1 MFGGKGDRERFWHA
15 VVPTRPAA
23 GRPFNMSS
31 PTQPTIGRRTTESL
45 RALACNAAT
54 QLRDGIERVLDN
66 DSNDAP
72 DAPSDLV
79 SLCGN
84 LDELDSIVRHTIGT
98 HPRPIPADLVELHA
112 RIEACVDAAVDLAA
126 WAFDKDTLAFS
137 SSASKAF
144 VKIQHLLAFV
154 DPTGSVRASSAP
166 PGSVRPR
173 SNRVGFAP

>member
-1 MFGGKGDRERFWHA
+1 
-15 VVPTRPAA
+15 
-23 GRPFNMSS
+23 MSS
-31 PTQPTIGRRTTESL
+31 PRQPTIGRRTTESL
-45 RALACNAAT
+45 RTLACNAAT

-66 DSNDAP
+66 DSANSP

-84 LDELDSIVRHTIGT
+84 LDELDSIVRHAIGT

-126 WAFDKDTLAFS
+126 WAFDKDTPAFA
-137 SSASKAF
+137 SSASSAF
-144 VKIQHLLAFV
+144 VEIQHLLAFV
-154 DPTGSVRASSAP
+154 DPTGKARASNAP

-173 SNRVGFAP
+173 SNRPGFVP